1 MSSEESRFFKILFVS
16 FIKKKIMKN
25 FSITIISITAI
36 ISSLIIGSSISNIK
50 LPIKQISVTGS
61 AQKIIQSD
69 AVKWTLKLSRQVELG
84 ALKDGYA
91 QMSSD
96 LKKINEFL
104 TKSKIADREINTAPI
119 TVEKQQIEST
129 TDNGVT
135 IKKDYYILIQTYV
148 INSNDVAKLS
158 DAIDKST
165 ELIQAGI
172 PIENLGLEYYYT
184 KLSELKLEMLTE
196 ATKNTKERAETI
208 ADSVGAKLD
217 GLLSAD
223 MGVFQITPVNST
235 EVDDWGTYDTTS
247 YEKQITAIVR
257 SDFRVK

>member
-1 MSSEESRFFKILFVS
+1 
-16 FIKKKIMKN
+16 MKN
-25 FSITIISITAI
+25 FSIIIIGITVI
-36 ISSLIIGSSISNIK
+36 ISSLIIGSSISKIK
-50 LPIKQISVTGS
+50 LPTKQISVTGS
-61 AQKIIQSD
+61 VQKIIQSD

-84 ALKDGYA
+84 ALKDGYT

-104 TKSKIADREINTAPI
+104 AKNKIADREINTAPI

-129 TDNGVT
+129 TDKGVT
-135 IKKDYYILIQTYV
+135 IKKDYYILTQTYA

-165 ELIQAGI
+165 ELIQDGI
-172 PIENLGLEYYYT
+172 PIENLGLEYFYT
-184 KLSELKLEMLTE
+184 KLSELKLEMLSE
-196 ATKNTKERAETI
+196 ATKNAKERAEKI